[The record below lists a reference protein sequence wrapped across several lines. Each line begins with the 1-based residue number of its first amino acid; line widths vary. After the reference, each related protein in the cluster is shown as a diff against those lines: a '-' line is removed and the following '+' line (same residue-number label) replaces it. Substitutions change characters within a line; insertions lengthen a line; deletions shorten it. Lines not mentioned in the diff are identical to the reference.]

1 MGASN
6 YYLAIIDLDAM
17 SKILVH
23 TAKLQL
29 KMQITKEK
37 KKKNVNLKNCSKC
50 PVHRCFRPSPG
61 GDGGII
67 YANSYIIK
75 KLRSFSAYITFTF
88 ISHHPHPK
96 QVLISSKSPS

>member
-29 KMQITKEK
+29 KMQITKE
-37 KKKNVNLKNCSKC
+37 N
-50 PVHRCFRPSPG
+50 
-61 GDGGII
+61 
-67 YANSYIIK
+67 
-75 KLRSFSAYITFTF
+75 
-88 ISHHPHPK
+88 
-96 QVLISSKSPS
+96 Q